1 MNKKVF
7 FDQFGRRSDCALFGA
22 FARSTY
28 QVDEVSENLIYLR
41 FDSTNP
47 CAVYKISKASTV
59 TTREVAWGN
68 WADRAAL
75 VYSPCNSTIEVEE

>member
-1 MNKKVF
+1 MSKKVF

-22 FARSTY
+22 FPRNSY

-41 FDSTNP
+41 FDAQTP
-47 CAVYKISKASTV
+47 CAVYKIAKSGTV

-75 VYSPCNSTIEVEE
+75 QYFPCNSTIEVEE